1 MKKVGF
7 IGCGNMGGALLRAAA
22 KTEKYEIYAADFD
35 KTKVEN
41 ACKEAG
47 AKASCAKE
55 IAEKCDFVFIGV
67 KPQMLADCF
76 DEIKDIFAERKDF
89 ILVSMA
95 AGVCIEKI
103 KALSKAEKIIR
114 IMPNM
119 PVSVGAGVVLGAG
132 ENVAAEDKAEFESV
146 MSCVGVFDWIDE
158 KFIDAASALSGCG
171 PAFVYMFIEA
181 LADGAVACGLPRDK
195 ALLYAA
201 GTVQG
206 SAKTVLESGKHPGK
220 LKDEVCSPGGTTIM
234 GVKALED
241 GGFRANA
248 MNAVME
254 AYKKTKELG

>member
-7 IGCGNMGGALLRAAA
+7 IGCGNMGGALLRATA
-22 KTEKYEIYAADFD
+22 KTGKYEIYAADFNAD
-35 KTKVEN
+35 KVQTMVN
-41 ACKEAG
+41 EAG
-47 AKASCAKE
+47 AKASDAKQ
-55 IAEKCDFVFIGV
+55 IAGECDFIFIGV

-76 DEIKDIFAERKDF
+76 DKIRDILSARTDCV
-89 ILVSMA
+89 LVSMA
-95 AGVCIEKI
+95 AGVNIAKV
-103 KALSKAEKIIR
+103 KSLSGVDRIIR

-119 PVSVGAGVVLGAG
+119 PVSVGSGVVLGAG
-132 ENVAAEDKAEFESV
+132 ENISDSDKAEFDSI
-146 MSCVGVFDWIDE
+146 MSCAGVFDWIDE

-201 GTVQG
+201 GTVKG
-206 SAKTVLESGKHPGK
+206 SAQTVLESGKHPGK